1 VARVFAVVRMPSAVA
16 TCVAEQETNASMTR
30 SVAALIPSPVV
41 MLAAQR
47 EANAPTAYA
56 LQLQTVVQSSAQQAT
71 SVVGMACVVL
81 RMLSA
86 VMACAVL
93 IIAHAQMVF
102 VCLGQIVEQV
112 FVKME
117 RNAVAKDFA
126 ATMMQVAVEK
136 CAVRQRVFVKVEC
149 A

>member
-1 VARVFAVVRMPSAVA
+1 
-16 TCVAEQETNASMTR
+16 
-30 SVAALIPSPVV
+30 
-41 MLAAQR
+41 
-47 EANAPTAYA
+47 
-56 LQLQTVVQSSAQQAT
+56 
-71 SVVGMACVVL
+71 VGMACVVL